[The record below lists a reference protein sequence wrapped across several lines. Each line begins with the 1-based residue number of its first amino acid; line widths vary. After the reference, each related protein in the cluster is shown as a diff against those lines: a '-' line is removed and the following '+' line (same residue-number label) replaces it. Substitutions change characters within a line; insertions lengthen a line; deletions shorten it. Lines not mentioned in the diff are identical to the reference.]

1 MEAYRVNCR
10 ANCGGSFSGPVLSK
24 RKYHQNSDD
33 DDDDDDGMMQLSWG
47 PPRVICLLLLL
58 RQKQKQTA
66 AMRRPINSLATLH
79 LRRRLCRSH
88 YRKTFN
94 PLPLSFSPCL
104 MDARCHLPRPRPPR
118 HVTTEM
124 KENKIGLRRLRS
136 VPSRPSRPTGS
147 KTRSLS
153 SRYNNW
159 RFIQLVE
166 SITHLF
172 TKLKNKQTKPSSSS
186 SSVVTF

>member
-24 RKYHQNSDD
+24 RKYHQHS
-33 DDDDDDGMMQLSWG
+33 DDDGMMQLSWG

-104 MDARCHLPRPRPPR
+104 VDARCHLPRPRPPR

-136 VPSRPSRPTGS
+136 VPSRPGQKLGHFPRATTTGVS
-147 KTRSLS
+147 SNSL
-153 SRYNNW
+153 N
-159 RFIQLVE
+159 QLY
-166 SITHLF
+166 IYLQ
-172 TKLKNKQTKPSSSS
+172 N
-186 SSVVTF
+186 

>member
-58 RQKQKQTA
+58 LLLLLRQKQTA

-94 PLPLSFSPCL
+94 PLPLSFPPCL
-104 MDARCHLPRPRPPR
+104 VDARCHLPRPRPPR
-118 HVTTEM
+118 HVTTE
-124 KENKIGLRRLRS
+124 NKIGLRRLRS
-136 VPSRPSRPTGS
+136 VPPTGS

-153 SRYNNW
+153 
-159 RFIQLVE
+159 L
-166 SITHLF
+166 
-172 TKLKNKQTKPSSSS
+172 NKP
-186 SSVVTF
+186 